1 MRVFG
6 KLRSSDNTAQLH
18 PAKGY
23 TELISVQRSKEI
35 VREKNLISES
45 FQVKVRS

>member
-1 MRVFG
+1 MSVFG

-18 PAKGY
+18 PAKCY
-23 TELISVQRSKEI
+23 TELISVQRI
-35 VREKNLISES
+35 VREKNIISES